1 MKPEPRPHRASD
13 NGARALLCASPT
25 PTGQVPCC
33 GLPPP
38 GPATEPGR
46 EAQATASVGV
56 CAGRSSCP
64 TDRTACSGS
73 PEPRTGIA
81 KDLKIPCC
89 RLGHTLAWTQR
100 AEPWAGDMA
109 WLGCCQGGRGCGHE
123 GQEFLPCLPGHV
135 QNSDVHTEALRVVP
149 GPSSGGAGPL
159 AGREGSG
166 AARMLGLPSVYRLSQ
181 APLKQDPAL
190 LTPAQGR
197 VRPAAQA
204 AQGNPTA
211 SGHGRSLI
219 CGEHCWLRSPAA
231 GPCPVQ
237 ERLVRLGDTVVGR
250 LGAALLSP
258 GKGGAEAPS
267 SAGAVSPALTSQS
280 GPPHA
285 SVSSRGAGR
294 CRLPRF
300 LGHETHIGPDAQTPA
315 QSPCR
320 ALAPHGAPD
329 GVPAAS
335 AAEVRS
341 CVVRAAAQ

>member
-64 TDRTACSGS
+64 TDRTARSGS
-73 PEPRTGIA
+73 PEPRTGVA

-181 APLKQDPAL
+181 APAQTRPRSPDSGSGQGQASRTGCTGQPHGLWARTVPHLWRAL
-190 LTPAQGR
+190 LAQVTGGWAM
-197 VRPAAQA
+197 PSA
-204 AQGNPTA
+204 
-211 SGHGRSLI
+211 
-219 CGEHCWLRSPAA
+219 GEA
-231 GPCPVQ
+231 GPAW
-237 ERLVRLGDTVVGR
+237 RHGG
-250 LGAALLSP
+250 
-258 GKGGAEAPS
+258 GK
-267 SAGAVSPALTSQS
+267 AGCGTSQPGEGWGR
-280 GPPHA
+280 GPQLRRGSESSTHFPEWA
-285 SVSSRGAGR
+285 SSCLSVLPWGR
-294 CRLPRF
+294 TVPPAKVP
-300 LGHETHIGPDAQTPA
+300 GP
-315 QSPCR
+315 
-320 ALAPHGAPD
+320 
-329 GVPAAS
+329 
-335 AAEVRS
+335 
-341 CVVRAAAQ
+341 